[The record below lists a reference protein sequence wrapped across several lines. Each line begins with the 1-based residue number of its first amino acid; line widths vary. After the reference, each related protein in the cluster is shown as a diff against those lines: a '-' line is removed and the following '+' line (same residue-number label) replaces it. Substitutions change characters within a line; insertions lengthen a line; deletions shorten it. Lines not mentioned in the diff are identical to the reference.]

1 MKSTPLFLKNKLNTI
16 KLSDQRIL
24 KNIAQRVSDSPQCVV
39 KNGIPR
45 TDGVNIFLPFSD
57 KSLTFEDLEGL
68 AAHEGSHIR
77 FKSINDP
84 QIPKELFPKNPRFA
98 QIILNICEDARV
110 ELLLKETFPGFWD
123 EIDILNLR
131 LLSQKIKK
139 IAQFPI
145 EKKFEP
151 EAIELL
157 INFLS
162 FEGCQHS
169 ELLFD
174 LLLSEGGKFKFE
186 SSQLGLFWREISNS
200 LKFIRSHQTFAA
212 TLIATKRIIHSI
224 LKYFDSKDDFFPK
237 LEDRKKKEETCS
249 KKEASSKNEASSKE
263 EGDKSQIKG
272 FKESRLPKE
281 KELEKASKKDELIK
295 EIQTTISKKFKSQI
309 KFSSSGIQSIRLNKK
324 SQEILKKIRGSLKS
338 KKLDSA
344 VDFQEFIED
353 NSEELNI
360 SKEEILSILQEMK
373 EKKSCKSKF
382 REISPEIRNFDDII
396 SIEFFRNEKAIQNLN
411 NVRNPAEI
419 YKKIVNTHS
428 ILIQKLKIKFSP
440 IKKSTNMR
448 RGQRRGYVCGRD
460 LAQVKISRGQF
471 KSPFKYH
478 NFDKGAQ
485 LVLLV
490 DESGSMNGMRIKIA
504 RESCIILAESLKN
517 TRISYAIIGFGAK
530 YSKNSICEK
539 IYKDINEQLNP
550 SKVGSISVASAFNEN
565 RDGTSFR
572 TVVKNHF
579 QSQSSTNS
587 TPILIII
594 SDGQPHHGGTSYL
607 GPKAIEDTRK
617 AIFSIQRMG
626 VKLYAISIDSSQ
638 SSYLSKIYKPNQ
650 YVILKSLSDLSSK
663 LMHLIT
669 EIANALSH

>member
-139 IAQFPI
+139 IALFPI
-145 EKKFEP
+145 EKKFKP

-174 LLLSEGGKFKFE
+174 LLLSEHGKFKFE
-186 SSQLGLFWREISNS
+186 SFQLGLFWRNISNS
-200 LKFIRSHQTFAA
+200 LKFIRSHKTFAA

-224 LKYFDSKDDFFPK
+224 IKYFDSKDDLFPK
-237 LEDRKKKEETCS
+237 LEDRKKKEE
-249 KKEASSKNEASSKE
+249 ASSKKV
-263 EGDKSQIKG
+263 GGKSLSKG
-272 FKESRLPKE
+272 FKETSLPKG
-281 KELEKASKKDELIK
+281 KELEKDSKKDEFIK
-295 EIQTTISKKFKSQI
+295 EIQTTISKKFKSHI
-309 KFSSSGIQSIRLNKK
+309 KFSSSGIHSKRLNKK
-324 SQEILKKIRGSLKS
+324 SQDILKKIRGSLKS

-353 NSEELNI
+353 NSEELTT

-373 EKKSCKSKF
+373 EKRSCKSKF
-382 REISPEIRNFDDII
+382 REISPEIQNFDEKI

-448 RGQRRGYVCGRD
+448 RGKRRGYVCGRD

-539 IYKDINEQLNP
+539 IYKDIDEQINP

-572 TVVKNHF
+572 SVVKTHF
-579 QSQSSTNS
+579 QSQSFANS

-607 GPKAIEDTRK
+607 GPRAIEDTRK